1 MNRRVNTHK
10 PAAHSRQHADKTPHQ
25 TGRLPALYGKLP
37 VWRVGAGRAFGAALA
52 AVALIGSLCAQA
64 QTTTLDK
71 VIAIVDD
78 DVVMASELEQQLA
91 IISTRI
97 QAQQT
102 QLPPEDVLRSQVLEK
117 LIVDRLQLQMADR
130 AGVRIEDGQINQA
143 IARMQQANNLTAE
156 AFAEELRREGM
167 TPSTLRE
174 QVRREMVINQVQQGR
189 VNRRIQ
195 ITEQE
200 IDNFLNSTEGKF
212 WTSPDYQL
220 GHMLIAVATGAGEE
234 EKNAAREKAEQ
245 LFQQLQQGAD
255 FKQLAIANSAGPQA
269 LQGGDLGWRKTAQLP
284 ALFAEVVPGLKP
296 GQTSAP
302 FASDAGFHLLKLY
315 DQRGGGE
322 RMVEQAKVRHI
333 LIKPSTILSDDEAR
347 EKLLDIRRQI
357 VAGGS
362 FEALCKE
369 HSEDIGSMLSG
380 GDLGWSTP
388 GQFVP
393 AFEETMKQT
402 AVGEISE
409 PFRSQ
414 FGWHILK
421 VDERRNQDMT
431 ETVIRNQA
439 RNLLRKRRFEE
450 ELQTWLREIRDE
462 AYVEIKG

>member
-1 MNRRVNTHK
+1 MNRLIN
-10 PAAHSRQHADKTPHQ
+10 AAARHRAFTKVL
-25 TGRLPALYGKLP
+25 GALVLLCCLPAG
-37 VWRVGAGRAFGAALA
+37 
-52 AVALIGSLCAQA
+52 A
-64 QTTTLDK
+64 QTVVLDK

-78 DVVMASELEQQLA
+78 DVVMASELQQQLA
-91 IISTRI
+91 IIQKRI
-97 QAQQT
+97 AAQQT

-130 AGVRIEDGQINQA
+130 AGVRISDAEINQA
-143 IARMQQANNLTAE
+143 IGRMQQANQLTAE
-156 AFAEELRREGM
+156 QFAQQLQLEGM
-167 TPSTLRE
+167 TLADLRH

-220 GHMLIAVATGAGEE
+220 GHILIAVASGGSDDETA
-234 EKNAAREKAEQ
+234 AARTRAEA
-245 LFQQLQQGAD
+245 LFEQLQQGAD
-255 FKQLAIANSAGPQA
+255 FRQLAIANSAGPQA

-284 ALFAEVVPGLKP
+284 ALFADVVPALQV
-296 GQTSAP
+296 GQVSAP
-302 FASDAGFHLLKLY
+302 FSSDAGFHLLKLY
-315 DQRGGGE
+315 QQRGGGE

-333 LIKPSTILSDDEAR
+333 LIKPSTIVSEEQAQQQ
-347 EKLLDIRRQI
+347 LLDIRRQI
-357 VAGGS
+357 LDGTS
-362 FEALCKE
+362 FEEMARE

-380 GDLGWSTP
+380 GELGWSTP

-393 AFEETMKQT
+393 TFEQTMQQT
-402 AVGEISE
+402 EAGQISE

-439 RNLLRKRRFEE
+439 RNLLRKRRFDE
-450 ELQTWLREIRDE
+450 ELQNWLREIRSE
-462 AYVEIKG
+462 AYVELKEN

>member
-1 MNRRVNTHK
+1 MNRLINAAARHRAFTRVLG
-10 PAAHSRQHADKTPHQ
+10 ALVLLCC
-25 TGRLPALYGKLP
+25 LPAG
-37 VWRVGAGRAFGAALA
+37 
-52 AVALIGSLCAQA
+52 A
-64 QTTTLDK
+64 QTVVLDK

-78 DVVMASELEQQLA
+78 DVVMASELQQQLA
-91 IISTRI
+91 IIQKRI
-97 QAQQT
+97 AAQQT

-130 AGVRIEDGQINQA
+130 AGVRISDAEINQA
-143 IARMQQANNLTAE
+143 IGRMQQANQLTAE
-156 AFAEELRREGM
+156 QFAQQLQLEGM
-167 TPSTLRE
+167 TLADLRH

-220 GHMLIAVATGAGEE
+220 GHILIAVASGGSDDETA
-234 EKNAAREKAEQ
+234 AARTRAEA
-245 LFQQLQQGAD
+245 LFEQLQQGAD
-255 FKQLAIANSAGPQA
+255 FRQLAIANSAGPQA

-284 ALFAEVVPGLKP
+284 ALFADVVPALQV
-296 GQTSAP
+296 GQVSAP
-302 FASDAGFHLLKLY
+302 FSSDAGFHLLKLY
-315 DQRGGGE
+315 QQRGGGE

-333 LIKPSTILSDDEAR
+333 LIKPSTIVSEEQAQQQ
-347 EKLLDIRRQI
+347 LLDIRRQI
-357 VAGGS
+357 LDGAS
-362 FEALCKE
+362 FEEMARE

-380 GDLGWSTP
+380 GELGWSTP

-393 AFEETMKQT
+393 TFEQTMQQT
-402 AVGEISE
+402 EAGQISE

-439 RNLLRKRRFEE
+439 RNLLRKRRFDE
-450 ELQTWLREIRDE
+450 ELQNWLREIRSE
-462 AYVEIKG
+462 AYVELKEN

>member
-1 MNRRVNTHK
+1 MNRLINAAARHRAFTRVLG
-10 PAAHSRQHADKTPHQ
+10 ALVLLCC
-25 TGRLPALYGKLP
+25 LPAG
-37 VWRVGAGRAFGAALA
+37 
-52 AVALIGSLCAQA
+52 A
-64 QTTTLDK
+64 QTVVLDK

-78 DVVMASELEQQLA
+78 DVVMASELQQQLA
-91 IISTRI
+91 IIQKRI
-97 QAQQT
+97 AAQQT

-130 AGVRIEDGQINQA
+130 AGVRISDAEINQA
-143 IARMQQANNLTAE
+143 IGRMQQANQLTAE
-156 AFAEELRREGM
+156 QFAQQLQLEGM
-167 TPSTLRE
+167 TLADLRH

-220 GHMLIAVATGAGEE
+220 GHILIAVASGGSDDETA
-234 EKNAAREKAEQ
+234 AARTRAEA
-245 LFQQLQQGAD
+245 LFEQLQQGAD
-255 FKQLAIANSAGPQA
+255 FRQLAIANSAGPQA

-284 ALFAEVVPGLKP
+284 ALFADVVPALQV
-296 GQTSAP
+296 GQVSAP
-302 FASDAGFHLLKLY
+302 FSSDAGFHLLKLY
-315 DQRGGGE
+315 QQRGGGE

-333 LIKPSTILSDDEAR
+333 LIKPSTIVSEEQAQQQ
-347 EKLLDIRRQI
+347 LLDIRRQI
-357 VAGGS
+357 LDGTS
-362 FEALCKE
+362 FEEMARE

-380 GDLGWSTP
+380 GELGWSTP

-393 AFEETMKQT
+393 TFEQTMQQT
-402 AVGEISE
+402 EAGQISE

-439 RNLLRKRRFEE
+439 RNLLRKRRFDE
-450 ELQTWLREIRDE
+450 ELQNWLREIRSE
-462 AYVEIKG
+462 AYVELKEN